1 MDVALGWFYRW
12 CLRGVRA
19 GVEEG
24 CLHRYQVARGTEG
37 EGARGQNRPLLQNE
51 KQWVRKMLSAAV
63 SQMDS
68 NRAGMLE
75 KVLRWLSLTPMT
87 DTSRHRLGSGI
98 SRDSGHLRRPCE

>member
-1 MDVALGWFYRW
+1 MSGCDSGMVLQVVPWG
-12 CLRGVRA
+12 LRA
-19 GVEEG
+19 SVEDR
-24 CLHRYQVARGTEG
+24 CLHRYQVALGTEG

-63 SQMDS
+63 SQMDL

-98 SRDSGHLRRPCE
+98 SKDWPSAPSL